1 MPYLLYTLHC
11 SNNLPIISIVNKK
24 IRKIQGALNRLI
36 GKIYDGISKL
46 AISDHVARLFPRGKI
61 SFRRGT
67 FRRNRSYKLCAPR
80 AVIRIQ
86 SREKETEEHVD
97 AFTLPGFPPLDE
109 KSKSNSSGMSFLLET
124 ESSSNTRYKIR
135 IWHFSSILPF
145 NWLPQWS
152 MKGTCYKRK

>member
-1 MPYLLYTLHC
+1 MKPAEYKAHE
-11 SNNLPIISIVNKK
+11 S
-24 IRKIQGALNRLI
+24 LNRLI

-97 AFTLPGFPPLDE
+97 AFTLPAFPSTRREIEIQFQRDE
-109 KSKSNSSGMSFLLET
+109 LSFRNGIVLK
-124 ESSSNTRYKIR
+124 YKIQDTNLTL
-135 IWHFSSILPF
+135 FF
-145 NWLPQWS
+145 NPSLQLATIA
-152 MKGTCYKRK
+152 KGTCYKGK